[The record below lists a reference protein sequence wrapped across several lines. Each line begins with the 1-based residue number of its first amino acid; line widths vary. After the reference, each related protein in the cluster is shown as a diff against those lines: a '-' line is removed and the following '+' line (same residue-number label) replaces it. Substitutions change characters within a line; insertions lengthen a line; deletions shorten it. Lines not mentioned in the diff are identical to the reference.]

1 MKTLHAVRGATAR
14 LSSGYNDMH
23 ALVLNYADVYNID
36 ISEYNVAYLAD
47 DISKIKC
54 ILDNKD
60 IVICTTS
67 KTLGP
72 VGITVEGGIKR
83 AFSEEVYST
92 IEERQLVSQEPDITL
107 TEHVKPSKQ
116 GYWAYPEY
124 WVCNA
129 RVVNIWVN
137 SKEVSDTYV
146 KELSQLAGLILGL
159 NVVTM

>member
-1 MKTLHAVRGATAR
+1 MQTLHSVRGATAS
-14 LSSGYNDMH
+14 LSDGYNDMY
-23 ALVLNYADVYNID
+23 ALVQNYSDAYDIDV
-36 ISEYNVAYLAD
+36 SEYNVNYLAD
-47 DISKIKC
+47 DISKIKY
-54 ILDNKD
+54 ILENKD
-60 IVICTTS
+60 TVICTTS

-72 VGITVEGGIKR
+72 VGITLDGGIKR
-83 AFSEEVYST
+83 AFSEDVYST
-92 IEERQLVSQEPDITL
+92 REERQLVSQESDITL
-107 TEHVKPSKQ
+107 TEHVKPSKE

-129 RVVNIWVN
+129 RVVNIWVD